1 MIFGK
6 IKKIHFVGIGGI
18 GMSGIAEVLKNM
30 GFEVS
35 GSDLSENANV
45 QRLKNIG
52 VKVFKG
58 HDKRNVDGVDVV
70 VYSSAI
76 RPDNPELLAASEMY
90 IPCIRR
96 GEMLAELMRMKYSIV
111 VAGSH
116 GKTTTTSMLA
126 EIFKEAEL
134 DPTIV
139 IGGRLNSGDNNASL
153 GKSLIMISEADESD
167 RSFIILYPTFS
178 VITNI
183 DLEHL
188 DCYKNIDDIKGAFVE
203 FANRVPFYGK
213 NFICLDDENCADIF
227 QFIKRKVVTYGLRSK
242 ADITAS
248 NIKKYGFKT
257 TYSVTAYGQE
267 LGDFELNFPGEHNI
281 SNSLAAIGV
290 SLEFSIDVE
299 VIKNALKNFKGVQ
312 RRLSKR
318 FESDNVVVFD
328 DYGHHPTEIKATLK
342 AIREAYEDRKIV
354 VIFQPH
360 RYTRTKL
367 LMNDF
372 AKSFFNSDIVFVT
385 DIYAASEDPIEGIN
399 SQVLVEEIR
408 KHGFK
413 DAFYLSRESD
423 FFKHYEILKNEK
435 IVILTLGAGSITN
448 FSFEIAE
455 FLRGGT
461 YEK

>member
-6 IKKIHFVGIGGI
+6 VKKIHFVGIGGI
-18 GMSGIAEVLKNM
+18 GMSGIAEVVKNL
-30 GFEVS
+30 GFEVT
-35 GSDLSENANV
+35 GSDLGENANIE
-45 QRLKNIG
+45 RLKGLG

-58 HDKRNVDGVDVV
+58 HSKENVENVDVV
-70 VYSSAI
+70 VYSSAVKK
-76 RPDNPELLAASEMY
+76 DNPEILAATEMY

-96 GEMLAELMRMKYSIV
+96 AEMLAELMRMKYSIV

-116 GKTTTTSMLA
+116 GKTTTTSMIA
-126 EIFKEAEL
+126 EIFKLAGL

-139 IGGRLNSGDNNASL
+139 IGGRLNSENNNASL

-167 RSFIILYPTFS
+167 RSFLILYPTFS

-188 DCYKNIDDIKGAFVE
+188 DCYKDLDDIKNAFAE

-227 QFIKRKVVTYGLRSK
+227 HLINKKVVTYGIHSK

-248 NIKKYGFKT
+248 NIRKNGFKT
-257 TYSVTAYGQE
+257 SYNVSAYGE
-267 LGDFELNFPGEHNI
+267 DLGEFELNFPGEHNV
-281 SNSLAAIGV
+281 SNSLAAIGMA
-290 SLEFSIDVE
+290 LEFSIE
-299 VIKNALKNFKGVQ
+299 ISVIKEAIKNFQGVQ

-318 FESDNVVVFD
+318 FESEDIVVFD

-342 AIREAYEDRKIV
+342 AVREAYEDRNII

-372 AKSFFNSDIVFVT
+372 AKSFFYADRVFVT
-385 DIYAASEDPIEGIN
+385 DIYPASESPIEGVD
-399 SQVLVEEIR
+399 SKVLVEEMK

-413 DAFYLSRESD
+413 DAVYIENNED
-423 FFKHYEILKNEK
+423 FFRYIDGLNLNKS
-435 IVILTLGAGSITN
+435 VIMTFGAGSITK
-448 FSFEIAE
+448 FSFELAE
-455 FLRGGT
+455 YFKRKED
-461 YEK
+461 EK